1 MEPNRKKTKIT
12 GHFRVA
18 LKPQDVN
25 IQPGLKKLKSH
36 HDTGK
41 ENVEIITISD
51 DEDDDFKRRNKKDS
65 NRLENSKR
73 ISSSNCSSISSG
85 CSTSKGSDVAPVKA
99 EQPEVLVGH
108 AFNQVATSKPTTQ
121 AELLLSTLIEEPK
134 CTSSSTTSLSSL
146 SAASSATPDK
156 ANHAQAAPT
165 ATTITTTKRNGAESQ
180 QLKLHNHSAKQFF
193 QYYSGRSSKF
203 RNLYLAPPELPF
215 NVVDHDKSLLDDI
228 LCEPHYAYDSF
239 KYDREQELKY
249 TNRKYLQDEHHN
261 NLITPMI
268 RARLVDWLVQ
278 LQSTFSL
285 YHEPLYMAVKIAD
298 HYLMKKT
305 VPRQQ
310 LQLLYMTSLF
320 ISAKFDERLPPVEID
335 ELIQSAA
342 GVYTREQVI
351 SCEVDILTTLNFNIR
366 FPLSY
371 VFLRRFAR
379 CTKSDQRT
387 LLLARFILE
396 SSLLDYEMIE
406 VLESKIAA
414 ASLLLAF
421 YMLHLD
427 DAWNETAE
435 FYTGYKLEELDN
447 LSQKLNHMIARPMDK
462 RISTV
467 RKKYSHEVFMEVATI
482 SPLAKN

>member
-1 MEPNRKKTKIT
+1 MEPIRKKTKIT

-25 IQPGLKKLKSH
+25 IQPGLKKLKLH
-36 HDTGK
+36 HDIGK
-41 ENVEIITISD
+41 ENVEVITISD
-51 DEDDDFKRRNKKDS
+51 DEDDDDDFKKNKKDS
-65 NRLENSKR
+65 NRIDHLMVKKTKQQQQPIQSQLQEQQQPQDKSICRKKEATILEDDRERVIKQQSHLFAHFSSFRGKR
-73 ISSSNCSSISSG
+73 
-85 CSTSKGSDVAPVKA
+85 
-99 EQPEVLVGH
+99 
-108 AFNQVATSKPTTQ
+108 
-121 AELLLSTLIEEPK
+121 
-134 CTSSSTTSLSSL
+134 
-146 SAASSATPDK
+146 
-156 ANHAQAAPT
+156 
-165 ATTITTTKRNGAESQ
+165 
-180 QLKLHNHSAKQFF
+180 
-193 QYYSGRSSKF
+193 SKF
-203 RNLYLAPPELPF
+203 QNIYIAPPGIHSK
-215 NVVDHDKSLLDDI
+215 VVDHDKSLLDDI
-228 LCEPHYAYDSF
+228 LYEPHYAWDSF
-239 KYDREQELKY
+239 NYDREQELKY
-249 TNRKYLQDEHHN
+249 TTRSYLEDAHHGN
-261 NLITPMI
+261 QITPLI

-278 LQSTFSL
+278 IQSNYSL

-310 LQLLYMTSLF
+310 LQLLYMTAIL

-335 ELIQSAA
+335 DLIQQSA

-351 SCEVDILTTLNFNIR
+351 AFEVDILTTLDFNIR

-379 CTKSDQRT
+379 CTSSDQKT

-421 YMLHLD
+421 HMLHLD

-435 FYTGYKLEELDN
+435 FYTGYKQEELDN
-447 LSQKLNHMIARPMDK
+447 LSQKLNHMIARPTDK

-467 RKKYSHEVFMEVATI
+467 RKKYSHGVFLSVAKI
-482 SPLAKN
+482 PPLPTR

>member
-41 ENVEIITISD
+41 ENVEVITISD
-51 DEDDDFKRRNKKDS
+51 DDDDDFKRNKKDS
-65 NRLENSKR
+65 NRLENNKR
-73 ISSSNCSSISSG
+73 SSIIVSNSSSSSI
-85 CSTSKGSDVAPVKA
+85 KNLDVA
-99 EQPEVLVGH
+99 EQ
-108 AFNQVATSKPTTQ
+108 Q
-121 AELLLSTLIEEPK
+121 ELLAGNLGVTSANVAAATTASFNLVDIKPSQSYLSMLIEEPK
-134 CTSSSTTSLSSL
+134 SCTSSS
-146 SAASSATPDK
+146 ASSSPDK
-156 ANHAQAAPT
+156 GSQASQQT
-165 ATTITTTKRNGAESQ
+165 ATTIASIIRNAAESQ
-180 QLKLHNHSAKQFF
+180 QPQHLEHPAKQFF
-193 QYYSGRSSKF
+193 QYFTGRSSKF
-203 RNLYLAPPELPF
+203 RNLYLAPPELPL

-249 TNRKYLQDEHHN
+249 INRKYLQDGHHN
-261 NLITPMI
+261 NLITPII

-335 ELIQSAA
+335 ELIHAAA
-342 GVYTREQVI
+342 GVYSREQVI

-435 FYTGYKLEELDN
+435 FYTGYKLEELDI
-447 LSQKLNHMIARPMDK
+447 LSQKLNHMIARPTDK

-467 RKKYSHEVFMEVATI
+467 RKKYSHEVFLEVATI
-482 SPLAKN
+482 PPLAKT